1 MCGSFNMSSLVV
13 TGDTEKN
20 KGRYLRCCQTE
31 DELVGWHHRLNGHEF
46 KQIWE
51 IVENREAWCDAV
63 HGVTKSWA

>member
-1 MCGSFNMSSLVV
+1 M
-13 TGDTEKN
+13 TEV
-20 KGRYLRCCQTE
+20 E
-31 DELVGWHHRLNGHEF
+31 MVAWHHRLNGHEF